1 MHVVFLTS
9 AFPHDAGSGV
19 DMVHVRRAREL
30 ARRAP
35 VTAVVPT
42 PWVPPLLRRNPRF
55 AAYAGVPRS
64 TRLAG
69 VPVFY
74 PRYVQVPGMGPW
86 AGASMALGAL
96 PLLRRLRRD
105 GLCDVVFAQ
114 AILPDGLAAV
124 LLGRETGA
132 AVACLG
138 RGSDV
143 NLASRSRLGRWL
155 TGRVVRHAAAVGT
168 VAHELAA
175 TLARRAG
182 AGTPAV
188 LYNGIDLD
196 RFAPGDA
203 RPARLALDLDPTGPI
218 VLFVGRLVPGKGLF
232 VLVDA
237 FARLTTT
244 RPDAR
249 LVLVGDGPLHDD
261 VVRQAWLAG
270 VSHRVTITGAVAHE
284 RVADWMRASDVLV
297 LPSEAEGFPNV
308 VREALA
314 CGRPVV
320 ATAVGDV
327 PRIVGPET
335 GRLVPVGDAAALA
348 TALAGTLATTWDP
361 AALRRS
367 VAHMTW
373 EECGA
378 ATHRFLCD
386 AIAA

>member
-35 VTAVVPT
+35 VVAVVPT
-42 PWVPPLLRRNPRF
+42 PGVPPPLRRTPRF
-55 AAYAGVPRS
+55 TGYAGVPRS
-64 TRLAG
+64 TWLAG

-74 PRYVQVPGMGPW
+74 PRYLQVPKMGAW
-86 AGASMALGAL
+86 AGASMAAGAL
-96 PLLRRLRRD
+96 PLVRRLRRD
-105 GLCDVVFAQ
+105 GQCDVIFAQ
-114 AILPDGLAAV
+114 TILPDGLAAV
-124 LLGRETGA
+124 LLGRATGA
-132 AVACLG
+132 TVACLG

-143 NLASRSRLGRWL
+143 NLAGRSRLGRWL
-155 TGRVVRHAAAVGT
+155 TARVVRHAAAVGT
-168 VAHELAA
+168 VAHDLAD
-175 TLARRAG
+175 TLVRRAG
-182 AGTPAV
+182 ADTPAV

-203 RPARLALDLDPTGPI
+203 RAARHVLGVDPNGPI
-218 VLFVGRLVPGKGLF
+218 VLFVGRLVPGKGLA

-237 FARLTTT
+237 FVRLAAI

-249 LVLVGDGPLHDD
+249 LVLVGDGPLRDEVAH
-261 VVRQAWLAG
+261 QAWTAG
-270 VSHRVTITGAVAHE
+270 VAPRVTITGAVAHE
-284 RVADWMRASDVLV
+284 RVADWMRAADVLA

-308 VREALA
+308 IREALA

-327 PRIVGPET
+327 PRIVGPAT
-335 GRLVPVGDAAALA
+335 GRLVPVGDASALA
-348 TALAGTLATTWDP
+348 AALAGTLATTWDTDS
-361 AALRRS
+361 LRGS

-373 EECGA
+373 EACGT
-378 ATHRFLCD
+378 ATHDFLRH

>member
-35 VTAVVPT
+35 VVAVVPT
-42 PWVPPLLRRNPRF
+42 PGVPPLLRRTPRF

-64 TRLAG
+64 ARLAG
-69 VPVFY
+69 IPIFY
-74 PRYVQVPGMGPW
+74 PRYLQVPGMGPA

-96 PLLRRLRRD
+96 PVIRRLRRH
-105 GLCDVVFAQ
+105 GRCDVIFAQ

-124 LLGRETGA
+124 LLGRATGA

-143 NLASRSRLGRWL
+143 NLAGRSRWGRWL
-155 TGRVVRHAAAVGT
+155 TKRVVRHAAAVGT
-168 VAHELAA
+168 VAHDLAD
-175 TLARRAG
+175 TLRRRAG
-182 AGTPAV
+182 GQPPAV

-196 RFAPGDA
+196 RFAPGDPHDA
-203 RPARLALDLDPTGPI
+203 RRALDVDPSGPI
-218 VLFVGRLVPGKGLF
+218 VLFVGRLVPGKGLD

-237 FARLTTT
+237 FARLATL

-249 LVLVGDGPLHDD
+249 LVLVGDGPLRAD
-261 VVRQAWLAG
+261 VTRRAFGAG
-270 VSHRVTITGAVAHE
+270 VSRHLTITGAVPHE
-284 RVADWMRASDVLV
+284 RVADWMRAADLV
-297 LPSEAEGFPNV
+297 ALPSEAEGFPNV

-320 ATAVGDV
+320 ATAVGDL
-327 PRIVGPET
+327 PRIVTSQT
-335 GRLVPVGDAAALA
+335 GRLVPVGDVAALAAAL
-348 TALAGTLATTWDP
+348 TAVLETTWDP
-361 AALRRS
+361 AVLRAA
-367 VAHMTW
+367 VADMTW
-373 EECGA
+373 ERCAA
-378 ATHRFLCD
+378 ATHRFLAD